1 MTLSPAHRLTFTSL
15 LIVLAAVLTAAC
27 ARPPAPVTPAP
38 ALTAL
43 TPIDQA
49 LDSYRTR
56 GDLRV
61 ITRQPDKEDQEDVL
75 HYETDW
81 KKAGHEHGFDLAARM
96 TDRPAS
102 DAEAAQERT
111 ISIAA
116 VGDAAFLGLGDQ
128 GVTIARGEAGIDAL
142 PPIFAHPGLLVPPA
156 ADLKFTGE
164 EVVNG
169 IPALHYTFDNPAFF
183 ETFFAHEDANERG
196 SVQTLTGDLWVAK
209 DGLYAVKL
217 AFDAEVKDRMI
228 QDDSGQQV
236 PAEQMLAWD
245 YEVFDINASFPITLP
260 EDPLANANQ
269 PAIGLPGFEPGSLL
283 APPGSTVERTAG
295 PFAVLTNE
303 RLTADEI
310 AAYFAQ
316 RFEELGWRQVE
327 GESLVW
333 ILEEYR
339 LKMLVRAIQDGA
351 TRVMLSV
358 ESSAGE

>member
-1 MTLSPAHRLTFTSL
+1 MTLSPTHRLTITSI
-15 LIVLAAVLTAAC
+15 LIGLAALLAAGC
-27 ARPPAPVTPAP
+27 TRPPVPITPAP
-38 ALTAL
+38 TLTAL

-61 ITRQPDKEDQEDVL
+61 ITRQPDKEDQEEVL

-116 VGDAAFLGLGDQ
+116 VGDDAFLGLGDQ
-128 GVTIARGEAGIDAL
+128 GVTMARSEAGIDAL
-142 PPIFAHPGLLVPPA
+142 PAIFAHPGVLVPPT
-156 ADLKFTGE
+156 ADLQFTGE

-169 IPALHYTFDNPAFF
+169 IPTLHYTFDNPAFF
-183 ETFFAHEDANERG
+183 EKFFAHEDADERG
-196 SVQTLTGDLWVAK
+196 SVQTLTGELWVAK
-209 DGLYAVKL
+209 DGLYVVKL
-217 AFDAEVKDRMI
+217 AFDAEVKDRMV
-228 QDDSGQQV
+228 QDDSGEKV
-236 PAEQMLAWD
+236 PAEQTLAWD
-245 YEVFDINASFPITLP
+245 FELFDINASFPITLP
-260 EDPLANANQ
+260 EDSLANANQ

-283 APPGSTVERTAG
+283 APPGSALERTTG
-295 PFAVLTNE
+295 PFAVLSNE

-310 AAYFAQ
+310 ASYFAQ
-316 RFEELGWRQVE
+316 RFEELGWQRME

-333 ILEEYR
+333 ILEEYK
-339 LKMLVRAIQDGA
+339 LTMLVRAIQDGG